1 MHENLVLDLL
11 VRAEVL
17 VLLITCRISL
27 QTTSHSD
34 HLFILNSFACI
45 QFNNRA
51 PHSLL
56 VTVVDS
62 FALHSLMYFLWKVCV
77 EWRITNYFGCVC
89 SKLLVFEGVPFSHAI
104 IARPMEHL
112 SIHPSII
119 FTATLHDSLLP
130 FLFHYYPSA
139 FTTTLQP
146 SLLPF
151 SFHYYPSAFTTT
163 LQLSL
168 LPFSLHYYPSA
179 FTTTLQ
185 LSLLPFSLHYYP
197 SAFTTTLQ
205 LSLLPFSLHYYPSA
219 FTTTLQP
226 SLLPFSLHYYPSA
239 FTTTLQLSLL
249 PFSFHYYP
257 SAFTTTLH
265 QSLPPLIIHCYSWS

>member
-1 MHENLVLDLL
+1 MCREQNLSKTIDSKYDGLHGARKFGAGSLGPS
-11 VRAEVL
+11 RSIGTSCR
-17 VLLITCRISL
+17 LITCRISL

-45 QFNNRA
+45 EFNNRA

-104 IARPMEHL
+104 IARPMERL

-130 FLFHYYPSA
+130 CPFHYYPSA

-168 LPFSLHYYPSA
+168 L
-179 FTTTLQ
+179 T
-185 LSLLPFSLHYYP
+185 
-197 SAFTTTLQ
+197 
-205 LSLLPFSLHYYPSA
+205 
-219 FTTTLQP
+219 
-226 SLLPFSLHYYPSA
+226 
-239 FTTTLQLSLL
+239 
-249 PFSFHYYP
+249 FSFHYYP

-265 QSLPPLIIHCYSWS
+265 QSLLPLIIHCYTCGHDYYPSSFKTLLLHCSFSVLLFLLHYYPLSYGIDMDSNASCL